1 MWCPSTPAAAPAP
14 ESTRLVSA
22 GQKYG
27 TLPTAVKEG
36 CAFVGWFTQPE
47 GGQQITANSTT
58 GGQQHYPLTPTIRG
72 SIPISL

>member
-1 MWCPSTPAAAPAP
+1 MVSFDPCGGACS

-27 TLPTAVKEG
+27 TLPTPVKEG

-58 GGQQHYPLTPTIRG
+58 GASNITLYAHYQG
-72 SIPISL
+72 